1 MPENARFLIKKAEN
15 RAKIKKIRAKMGQN
29 KNARMRVMQ
38 AFL

>member
-29 KNARMRVMQ
+29 KNARMRVTQ